1 MTNFQKVLVVPHNET
16 IHKWYQSQSESQC
29 WSVGEW
35 VFQKRGPKRPRRANV
50 GVLESFGIF
59 DFHFCKSMIF
69 IFSSLQFWKALWLLA
84 YQCWNVVLVN
94 NRLKFLKCKFL
105 LSKSRYSTRFS
116 RLLISVLLGQLLS
129 CVYQLLE
136 CFLGTNTDCNPID
149 KASIL

>member
-1 MTNFQKVLVVPHNET
+1 MTHFQKVLVVPHNEA

-35 VFQKRGPKRPRRANV
+35 VFQKRGPKPLGDNDV

-59 DFHFCKSMIF
+59 DFCFQQIVIF

-94 NRLKFLKCKFL
+94 NRLKFVKCKFL

-116 RLLISVLLGQLLS
+116 RLLISVLSRQLLS

-136 CFLGTNTDCNPID
+136 CFFGTNTDCNPLD